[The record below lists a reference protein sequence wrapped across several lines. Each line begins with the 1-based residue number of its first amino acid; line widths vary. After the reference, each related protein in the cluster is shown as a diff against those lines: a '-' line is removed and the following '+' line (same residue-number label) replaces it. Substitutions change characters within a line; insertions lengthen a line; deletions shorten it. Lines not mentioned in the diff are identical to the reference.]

1 MHSTPQARPTSPARS
16 TRAGARSLDATTTAA
31 RPAALWSAP
40 PYSACLADNDA
51 RRIDLV
57 VFYKI
62 DRLTRALTDFVRLVE
77 RFDAAPSCP

>member
-1 MHSTPQARPTSPARS
+1 
-16 TRAGARSLDATTTAA
+16 
-31 RPAALWSAP
+31 
-40 PYSACLADNDA
+40 LADNDA